1 MKLLDFFLHAVTD
14 TGLILSMVLAY
25 LYHLVI
31 IPDLRLHGSKM
42 SMTNSGKTIAIAG
55 NIGTG
60 KSSLVEFLTRT
71 YGIMPFYE
79 PNDENPYLPDFYR
92 DMKRWAFHS
101 QLYFLS
107 NKFRMHRQLEQLS
120 GVVVLDRTIYEDAE
134 IFATALRDMRKFTG
148 RDWETYW
155 NFYQTILDSIR
166 PPDLMIYLR
175 CSMRTLRNRIR
186 QRGRAMEK
194 DIPLSYLKRLDNLY
208 DEWISGYQLSEML
221 VLETDKLD
229 YIHDMVDCLDVM
241 ERIEAL
247 LPATLQRPE

>member
-1 MKLLDFFLHAVTD
+1 
-14 TGLILSMVLAY
+14 MVLAY
-25 LYHLVI
+25 LYHLGI
-31 IPDLRLHGSKM
+31 IPDLSLDGSTM
-42 SMTNSGKTIAIAG
+42 SGKTIAIAG

-134 IFATALRDMRKFTG
+134 IFATALHDMRKFTG

-175 CSMRTLRNRIR
+175 CSMRTLRKRIR
-186 QRGRAMEK
+186 NRGRYMEK
-194 DIPLSYLKRLDNLY
+194 DIPLAYLKRLEGLY
-208 DEWISGYQLSEML
+208 DNWVSGFELSEIL

-229 YIHDMVDCLDVM
+229 YISDMVDCLDVM

-247 LPATLQRPE
+247 LPSTLQRPE

>member
-1 MKLLDFFLHAVTD
+1 MARDRRSLHDPFA
-14 TGLILSMVLAY
+14 A
-25 LYHLVI
+25 
-31 IPDLRLHGSKM
+31 
-42 SMTNSGKTIAIAG
+42 GKTIAIAG

-71 YGIMPFYE
+71 YGIEPFYE
-79 PNDENPYLPDFYR
+79 PNDENPYLPDFYQ

-134 IFATALRDMRKFTG
+134 IFATALHDMRKFTG

-175 CSMRTLRNRIR
+175 CSMRTLRKRIR
-186 QRGRAMEK
+186 NRGRAMEQ
-194 DIPLSYLKRLDNLY
+194 DIPLSYLKRLQNLY
-208 DEWISGYQLSEML
+208 EAWVSTYQSSDILI
-221 VLETDKLD
+221 LETDKLD
-229 YIHDMVDCLDVM
+229 YINDMVDCLDVM

-247 LPATLQRPE
+247 LPTTLQRPE

>member
-1 MKLLDFFLHAVTD
+1 MNLKTPENRSA
-14 TGLILSMVLAY
+14 
-25 LYHLVI
+25 
-31 IPDLRLHGSKM
+31 
-42 SMTNSGKTIAIAG
+42 GKTIAIAG

-71 YGIMPFYE
+71 YGIKPFYE
-79 PNDENPYLPDFYR
+79 PNDANPYLPDFYK
-92 DMKRWAFHS
+92 DMQRWAFHS

-107 NKFRMHRQLEQLS
+107 KKFRMHQQLGQMS

-134 IFATALRDMRKFTG
+134 IFASALHDMRKFTG
-148 RDWETYW
+148 RDWDTYW
-155 NFYQTILDSIR
+155 SFYQIILDSIR

-186 QRGRAMEK
+186 NRGRAMEQ
-194 DIPLSYLKRLDNLY
+194 DIPLGYLKRLQNLY
-208 DEWISGYQLSEML
+208 DQWVSSYQSSEML
-221 VLETDKLD
+221 ILETDKLD
-229 YIHDMVDCLDVM
+229 YINDMVDCLDVM